1 MPLLI
6 FLACGIDVER
16 FISVEYACLQMLLKA
31 VVYSNEFDTLTFAI
45 LALL

>member
-31 VVYSNEFDTLTFAI
+31 VANEFDTSTFAI